1 MSPKAVPLPVT
12 ILNSEP
18 GLHGI
23 ACLVAELSKFLEPT
37 SSCCCCFFFL
47 MCLYLQITQARRQ
60 VYFFAGVCDP
70 TRRGTKGALEA

>member
-37 SSCCCCFFFL
+37 SSCFSFFWK

-60 VYFFAGVCDP
+60 VNFFCGSVRSNED
-70 TRRGTKGALEA
+70 LEN

>member
-37 SSCCCCFFFL
+37 SSCCCCCCCFFFFL
-47 MCLYLQITQARRQ
+47 IVPILTDNS
-60 VYFFAGVCDP
+60 GP
-70 TRRGTKGALEA
+70 